1 MKKPIALITSIVTA
15 ASCAFAFSSCGD
27 DRLYM
32 PDLSGID
39 FTKATEQFDFLEL
52 TINAEAQSS
61 TVIKGKIMEQSIR
74 PGAKISS
81 GQNVQLTISSG
92 EDAPHV
98 YKDGVDTG
106 ELAEV
111 TTTADIPE
119 ITTTGEITTEPATT
133 TMGADQFE
141 MPNFRGMLLSEAV
154 EKYSDV
160 INFQIKE
167 YASDSDLKPG
177 QIIRQ
182 DVTEGKICDKG
193 TTLYVTIASG
203 AFEGG
208 YLEQQ
213 PTTQPLTDEYGNP
226 VYNSDAYQGNAY
238 GDPYNNG
245 YTNGYG
251 DPYANGNGYDPYGN
265 NGNGYD
271 NGYGN
276 QYGGNGYDNGYGNDQ
291 YGNAYGNGNGY
302 DNGYGNNQYS
312 YGDPYAYGNNNNNYG
327 W

>member
-106 ELAEV
+106 EIAEV
-111 TTTADIPE
+111 TTTSVIPE
-119 ITTTGEITTEPATT
+119 ITTTAEMATESATT
-133 TMGADQFE
+133 TLGAGQFE

-154 EKYSDV
+154 EKYSDD

-226 VYNSDAYQGNAY
+226 VYNPDAYNGNEY
-238 GDPYNNG
+238 DYNN
-245 YTNGYG
+245 N
-251 DPYANGNGYDPYGN
+251 YGN
-265 NGNGYD
+265 NNG
-271 NGYGN
+271 
-276 QYGGNGYDNGYGNDQ
+276 
-291 YGNAYGNGNGY
+291 YGNGNGY
-302 DNGYGNNQYS
+302 GDDNAYGYGNDNGYGNGYDNSGQGWYGDS
-312 YGDPYAYGNNNNNYG
+312 YGDSYGNSYGDSYNYG
-327 W
+327 YDESYYGW

>member
-1 MKKPIALITSIVTA
+1 MKRTIALLTSVVTA

-39 FTKATEQFDFLEL
+39 YNKAIEQFDFLEL
-52 TINAEAQSS
+52 KIEAEAQSS
-61 TVIKGKIMEQSIR
+61 TVLKGKIMEQSIR

-81 GQNVQLTISSG
+81 GQSVNLTISSG

-106 ELAEV
+106 ETMPA
-111 TTTADIPE
+111 TS
-119 ITTTGEITTEPATT
+119 ATT
-133 TMGADQFE
+133 TETNTTAADTTTVPTTTTLGAGQFL
-141 MPNFRGMLLSEAV
+141 MPNFRGILLSDAV
-154 EKYSDV
+154 EEYSDR

-167 YASDSDLKPG
+167 YSSDSDLKPG

-182 DVTEGKICDKG
+182 DINEATPCDKG

-208 YLEQQ
+208 YLEEQA
-213 PTTQPLTDEYGNP
+213 TTQPATDEYGNP
-226 VYNSDAYQGNAY
+226 VYNQD
-238 GDPYNNG
+238 
-245 YTNGYG
+245 T
-251 DPYANGNGYDPYGN
+251 YAGNGDSYNYDNNYGYDYN
-265 NGNGYD
+265 YDYGYD
-271 NGYGN
+271 NS
-276 QYGGNGYDNGYGNDQ
+276 YDYSYDYNND
-291 YGNAYGNGNGY
+291 
-302 DNGYGNNQYS
+302 YS
-312 YGDPYAYGNNNNNYG
+312 YGYDDSYYG